1 MSKFN
6 KEQINE
12 YKKLA
17 PGWKVIDDQKIVNKF
32 NFSNFMTA
40 IKFTDKVA
48 TEAEKQGH
56 HPKIEIDY
64 NKVKLELFTHTENG
78 LTEKDFL
85 LAQKIDGVS
94 EEYLP

>member
-6 KEQINE
+6 KEEIKK
-12 YKKLA
+12 YKKIA
-17 PGWKVIDDQKIVNKF
+17 PSWKVVDDQKIVNEF

-40 IKFTDKVA
+40 IKFINKIA

-64 NKVKLELFTHTENG
+64 SKVRLELFTHTEDG